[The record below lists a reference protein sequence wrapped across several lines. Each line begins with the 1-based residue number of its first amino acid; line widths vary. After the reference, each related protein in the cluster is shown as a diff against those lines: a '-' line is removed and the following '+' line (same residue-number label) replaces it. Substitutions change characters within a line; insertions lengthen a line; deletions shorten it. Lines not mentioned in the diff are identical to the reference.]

1 MISLFYYKMEILQ
14 LKMVKDLLKM
24 SLDYAKEM
32 NVEVDS
38 EWIQDRIK
46 FHMNEHKMSFPELRN
61 DESKCTARL
70 WQDGRQCSSNRV
82 EGCYCGKHDRMLKHE
97 GVLRFGDI
105 REKKP
110 THDLIKLKN
119 GISEKLDWIEP
130 NPLQQLQNVLDQQSR
145 KVILTTP
152 KLLVN

>member
-1 MISLFYYKMEILQ
+1 
-14 LKMVKDLLKM
+14 
-24 SLDYAKEM
+24 
-32 NVEVDS
+32 
-38 EWIQDRIK
+38 
-46 FHMNEHKMSFPELRN
+46 
-61 DESKCTARL
+61 
-70 WQDGRQCSSNRV
+70 
-82 EGCYCGKHDRMLKHE
+82 MLKQE

-145 KVILTTP
+145 KVISTTP